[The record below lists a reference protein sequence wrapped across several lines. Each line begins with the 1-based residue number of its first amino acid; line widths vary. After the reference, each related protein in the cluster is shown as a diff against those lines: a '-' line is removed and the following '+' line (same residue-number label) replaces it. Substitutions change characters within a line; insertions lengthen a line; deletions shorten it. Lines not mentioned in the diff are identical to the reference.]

1 MENQL
6 LFSLVR
12 RERECFLQFSAQ
24 RGGINIF
31 RLRLQLLQPLHGAH
45 CLHIVLDAVGVGVDA
60 VEVFFE
66 LCSISRLR
74 APPCQFSRT
83 FQYGHR
89 IAQVV

>member
-6 LFSLVR
+6 LSAIVR
-12 RERECFLQFSAQ
+12 RKRESFLQFAAQ
-24 RGGINIF
+24 RGGIYII
-31 RLRLQLLQPLHGAH
+31 RLRLQLLQPLYGAH

-66 LCSISRLR
+66 LCYISRLR
-74 APPCQFSRT
+74 APPCQLSRT